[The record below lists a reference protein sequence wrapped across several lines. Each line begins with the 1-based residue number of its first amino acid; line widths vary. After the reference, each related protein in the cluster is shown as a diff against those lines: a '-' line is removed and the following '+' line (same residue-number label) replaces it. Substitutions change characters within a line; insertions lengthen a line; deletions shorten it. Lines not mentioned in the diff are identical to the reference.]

1 MMSAMKAS
9 STIKKHILCG
19 GNNMLDC
26 RKCKHEDCD
35 FKEDIFNAI
44 NTIKSYTNY
53 RVAEEIEEM
62 IENTTE
68 SCEDFE
74 EAN

>member
-1 MMSAMKAS
+1 
-9 STIKKHILCG
+9 
-19 GNNMLDC
+19 MLDC

-62 IENTTE
+62 IKNTIE
-68 SCEDFE
+68 SCEDFK

>member
-1 MMSAMKAS
+1 
-9 STIKKHILCG
+9 
-19 GNNMLDC
+19 MLDC

-35 FKEDIFNAI
+35 FKKDIFNVI

-62 IENTTE
+62 VENTTE
-68 SCEDFE
+68 PCEDFE